1 MRQTRRGLL
10 SLVLLLSGVSSAQ
23 MLNDRAPPQ
32 HRIVYK
38 NLTALR
44 VNPLGLL
51 DDARFAYRLRLY
63 ESDSKALRD
72 NFIGVGVAPTF
83 SPAMLKVGPYV
94 EFNPTTVFGVWSAIQ
109 FVQYFGSFNL
119 LQSFPGAQSNFSDTA
134 IKNLGATRQPT
145 NGFEV
150 TIGANLNL
158 KFGPIVV
165 RSFFRAIYGSMK
177 LRPGDRVYYD
187 QFYDVLMGN
196 QGWALTNDA
205 DVLVQFFENR
215 FVAGAR
221 YTLTV
226 PLYARSRHYDPD
238 DPVQQ
243 VNNAMHRVGP
253 LVGYTFFSED
263 GAGFNNPTIFLL
275 VQWWAQ
281 HRWRTGADTPTALP
295 LMGLGF
301 QFTGDLLPFK

>member
-1 MRQTRRGLL
+1 MGLSRGALGLL
-10 SLVLLLSGVSSAQ
+10 LISGVASAQ
-23 MLNDRAPPQ
+23 MLMDRAPPQ
-32 HRIVYK
+32 HRIAYK

-44 VNPLGLL
+44 YNPLGLL
-51 DDARFAYRLRLY
+51 DDARFMYRYRLY
-63 ESDSKALRD
+63 ETDKVALRD
-72 NFIGVGVAPTF
+72 NFIGVGLAPTF
-83 SPAMLKVGPYV
+83 SPAMLKIGPYV
-94 EFNPTTVFGVWSAIQ
+94 EFNPSTVFGVWSAIQ

-119 LQSFPGAQSNFSDTA
+119 LQSFPGAQSDFSDTA
-134 IKNLGATRQPT
+134 IKNNSAQRQAT

-165 RSFFRAIYGSMK
+165 RSFFRAIYGSMNV
-177 LRPGDRVYYD
+177 RPGDRVHYD
-187 QFYDVLMGN
+187 QFYDVLMPN
-196 QGWALTNDA
+196 KGWSLTNDL
-205 DVLVQFFENR
+205 DVLGQFFMNR
-215 FVAGAR
+215 IVAGVR

-226 PLYARSRHYDPD
+226 PLYAKTRHYDPS
-238 DPVQQ
+238 DPIQQ
-243 VNNAMHRVGP
+243 VNNNMHRVGP

-281 HRWRTGADTPTALP
+281 HRFRTGADTSAALP